1 MSAGNF
7 PKNTLKPDSSPD
19 KKTVGGNI
27 LAVKLLLTCSIL
39 GLSIAALP
47 RAIAVGVNRQESI
60 QHITTEILT
69 ASLQQGRELYQ
80 SGRLAEAVKIW
91 ENTAR
96 EYENRGDILNQAMTL
111 NYLGAAYQELGL
123 WDMAGD
129 AIDKSLNLLPQ
140 EASNTGSGKLILAQA
155 LNNQGSWQLA
165 RGQTEAAL
173 ATWQQAEAVYSS
185 AGNEMGMLGSQINQ
199 AQALQSLGQYRR
211 AKTLL
216 EELVAQMQGQP
227 DSVLKA
233 QGLRSLGVAL
243 QTSGD
248 LLQSKEILE
257 ESWDISKRLGVV
269 DDTSAT
275 LLSIGNIARDL
286 RRDEVALS
294 YYKAVEEMAVEP
306 LLKIQAQL
314 NEISLLIGQ
323 KPPQEIIQR
332 SAQVQGQ
339 LERLSPSRFGVYA
352 WVNLAESMMK
362 LAAQESM
369 QPNTTFDDAAR
380 NLAGLVL
387 TTAVQ
392 QARELKDARAEA
404 EAMNQLG
411 QLYAQNRQWENAKEV
426 TTRALVI
433 AQGIDADDIVA
444 QAAWQLGQILKQ
456 EGDIHGAISAYRDA
470 VASLQSLRRDL
481 VAINRDLQ
489 FDFKESVE
497 PVYREFVGLLLQP
510 MAGQNEVTQANLKEA
525 RGAIEALQRA
535 EIENFFREACL
546 PSKPVQLEEIDA
558 QAATIHPIILA
569 DRLEVILSLPGQPLR
584 HYTTNMSAGE
594 VEAVLTHMYSA
605 LHPSYS
611 DEERLSL
618 SQQVYDW
625 LIRPAEAE
633 LARASIKTLVFIPDG
648 MLRSLPMAALYDG
661 QQYLVEKYAVALSP
675 GLELFPQGLKRRELQ
690 TLAVGLTEAR
700 QGFGALPG
708 VEVEVNNIA
717 SEVNAKVLLN
727 QEFTRTGFQN
737 QMKAKPFGVV
747 HLATHGQF
755 SSNPEET
762 FLLTWDDKIQV
773 NDFDRL
779 FQNRE
784 RGTLNPVELLVLSA
798 CETAAGDKRAALG
811 LAGFALRSG
820 ARSTLA
826 TLWSVNDQ
834 STAELMS
841 EFYSQLSTKTAEMP
855 KAEALRQA
863 QIAMLK
869 NPLYNHPYFWAPFIL
884 VGNWL

>member
-1 MSAGNF
+1 M
-7 PKNTLKPDSSPD
+7 
-19 KKTVGGNI
+19 
-27 LAVKLLLTCSIL
+27 
-39 GLSIAALP
+39 
-47 RAIAVGVNRQESI
+47 
-60 QHITTEILT
+60 
-69 ASLQQGRELYQ
+69 
-80 SGRLAEAVKIW
+80 
-91 ENTAR
+91 
-96 EYENRGDILNQAMTL
+96 
-111 NYLGAAYQELGL
+111 
-123 WDMAGD
+123 
-129 AIDKSLNLLPQ
+129 
-140 EASNTGSGKLILAQA
+140 
-155 LNNQGSWQLA
+155 
-165 RGQTEAAL
+165 
-173 ATWQQAEAVYSS
+173 
-185 AGNEMGMLGSQINQ
+185 
-199 AQALQSLGQYRR
+199 
-211 AKTLL
+211 
-216 EELVAQMQGQP
+216 
-227 DSVLKA
+227 
-233 QGLRSLGVAL
+233 
-243 QTSGD
+243 
-248 LLQSKEILE
+248 
-257 ESWDISKRLGVV
+257 
-269 DDTSAT
+269 
-275 LLSIGNIARDL
+275 
-286 RRDEVALS
+286 
-294 YYKAVEEMAVEP
+294 
-306 LLKIQAQL
+306 
-314 NEISLLIGQ
+314 
-323 KPPQEIIQR
+323 
-332 SAQVQGQ
+332 
-339 LERLSPSRFGVYA
+339 
-352 WVNLAESMMK
+352 
-362 LAAQESM
+362 
-369 QPNTTFDDAAR
+369 
-380 NLAGLVL
+380 L

-392 QARELKDARAEA
+392 QARELQDARAEA

-411 QLYAQNRQWENAKEV
+411 QLYAANRQWENAKEV
-426 TTRALVI
+426 TGQTLVI

-444 QAAWQLGQILKQ
+444 QAAWHLGQILKQ
-456 EGDIHGAISAYRDA
+456 QGDMNGAISAYRDA

-481 VAINRDLQ
+481 VAINPDVQ

-510 MAGQNEVTQANLKEA
+510 MAGQKEVTQASLKEA

-546 PSKPVQLEEIDA
+546 ESKPVQLEEIDA

-584 HYTTNMSAGE
+584 HYTTNMSARE
-594 VEAVLTHMYSA
+594 VEAVLIHMYST
-605 LHPSYS
+605 LHPGYS
-611 DEERLSL
+611 DEERLGL

-648 MLRSLPMAALYDG
+648 LLRSIPMAALYDG
-661 QQYLVEKYAVALSP
+661 TRYLVEKYAVALSP
-675 GLELFPQGLKRRELQ
+675 GLELFPQGLHRQELQ

-727 QEFTRTGFQN
+727 QQFTRTSFQD

-762 FLLTWDDKIQV
+762 FLLTWDDRIQV

-798 CETAAGDKRAALG
+798 CETATGDNRAALG

-834 STAELMS
+834 STAELMT
-841 EFYSQLSTKTAEMP
+841 EFYSQLTTKTAAMP

-863 QIAMLK
+863 QITMLK

>member
-7 PKNTLKPDSSPD
+7 SKHTFKPDSSPD

-47 RAIAVGVNRQESI
+47 RAIAVGVNRQEPLPPI
-60 QHITTEILT
+60 PTEILT

-91 ENTAR
+91 ENAAR

-129 AIDKSLNLLPQ
+129 AIEKSLNLLPQ
-140 EASNTGSGKLILAQA
+140 EASQTGSGKLILAQA

-211 AKTLL
+211 AKTVL
-216 EELVAQMQGQP
+216 EELVAQMQKRP

-286 RRDEVALS
+286 RQDEVALS

-332 SAQVQGQ
+332 AAQVQGQ
-339 LERLSPSRFGVYA
+339 LERLSPSRSGVYA

-362 LAAQESM
+362 LAAQDSM
-369 QPNTTFDDAAR
+369 QPNATFDDAAR

-392 QARELKDARAEA
+392 QARELQDVRAEA

-411 QLYAQNRQWENAKEV
+411 QLYAQNRQWENAKVV
-426 TTRALVI
+426 TARSLVI

-444 QAAWQLGQILKQ
+444 RLAWQLGKILKQ
-456 EGDIHGAISAYRDA
+456 QGDINGAISAYRDA

-481 VAINRDLQ
+481 VAINPDVQ

-510 MAGQNEVTQANLKEA
+510 MAGENEVSQANLKEA

-546 PSKPVQLEEIDA
+546 ESKPVQLEEIDA

-584 HYTTNMSAGE
+584 HYTTNLSAGE
-594 VEAVLTHMYSA
+594 VEKVLTKLYSS
-605 LHPSYS
+605 LHLGYA
-611 DEERLSL
+611 DKERLRL
-618 SQQVYDW
+618 SQQVYNW
-625 LIRPAEAE
+625 LISPAEAE
-633 LARASIKTLVFIPDG
+633 LTRLGIKTLVFIPDG
-648 MLRSLPMAALYDG
+648 LLRSLPMAALYDG
-661 QQYLVEKYAVALSP
+661 TQYLVEKYAVALSP
-675 GLELFPQGLKRRELQ
+675 GLELFPQGLQRQDLQ

-727 QEFTRTGFQN
+727 QEFTRTSFQN

-762 FLLTWDDKIQV
+762 FLLTWDDRIQV

-784 RGTLNPVELLVLSA
+784 RVTINPVELLVLSA
-798 CETAAGDKRAALG
+798 CETATGDKRAALG

-841 EFYSQLSTKTAEMP
+841 EFYSQLATKTAEMP